1 MPGLLYGSNGRMKSE
16 SKVEMP
22 LTAVALFLKFCLYFI
37 LSGCLLITWT
47 VFFVFQGTS
56 DQTLS
61 SPQSLPGFL
70 PVCS

>member
-1 MPGLLYGSNGRMKSE
+1 MPGLLYGSHGRMKNE

-22 LTAVALFLKFCLYFI
+22 LTAVAPLKFCLYFI

-47 VFFVFQGTS
+47 LFFVFQGTS